1 MNNYIKKISKE
12 PDFEEE
18 GYFKGYHLTTGK
30 PDVGIDYIEMETGH
44 QFVQK
49 ELKSTHI
56 YYIIEGRGI
65 ATIDNNKY
73 EIEQGDTVEI
83 PAGTEFAFKG
93 KMKMIEVMNPPF
105 DINTHI
111 DLRKNEVWF

>member
-1 MNNYIKKISKE
+1 MNNYIKKISEE

-18 GYFKGYHLTTGK
+18 GYYKGYHLTTGK

-83 PAGTEFAFKG
+83 PAGTEFAFMG
-93 KMKMIEVMNPPF
+93 KMKMIEVMNPSF

>member
-1 MNNYIKKISKE
+1 MNNYIKKISEE

-18 GYFKGYHLTTGK
+18 GYYKGYHLTTGK

-49 ELKSTHI
+49 ELKSIHI

-93 KMKMIEVMNPPF
+93 KMKMIEVMNPSF